1 MELLPSVNHIPFIAI
16 GMTPPHGR
24 QGHSLPTPRALGQGP
39 IYVAPLGLEEGG
51 IQVGNIY

>member
-1 MELLPSVNHIPFIAI
+1 MELLPSAHHIPFIAI

-39 IYVAPLGLEEGG
+39 IYVAPLRLEEGD
-51 IQVGNIY
+51 IQVCYIH